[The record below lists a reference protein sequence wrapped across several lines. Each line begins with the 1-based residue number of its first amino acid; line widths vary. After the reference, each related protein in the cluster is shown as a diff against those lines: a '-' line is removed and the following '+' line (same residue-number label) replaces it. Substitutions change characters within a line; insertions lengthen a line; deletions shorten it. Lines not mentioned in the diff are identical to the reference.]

1 MLVIYRGRVSTRFRH
16 ERILSTYAQFV
27 HSYRQFPKTSLEV
40 EALARV
46 LREQGGAGKY
56 FNYINIIA

>member
-1 MLVIYRGRVSTRFRH
+1 MLITYRGRISTRFRH
-16 ERILSTYAQFV
+16 ERVLFEYAQFV

-46 LREQGGAGKY
+46 LKEQCGASELY
-56 FNYINIIA
+56 FPV